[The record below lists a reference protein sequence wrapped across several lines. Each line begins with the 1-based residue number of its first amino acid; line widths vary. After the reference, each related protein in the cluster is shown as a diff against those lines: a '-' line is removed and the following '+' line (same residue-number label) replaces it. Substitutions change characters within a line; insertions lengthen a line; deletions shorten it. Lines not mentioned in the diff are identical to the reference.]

1 MRPTQARRPGWRN
14 GCLTSRYVDS
24 HGPPALCG
32 ARRRRLVARSV
43 CDNQVMRRW
52 TRAASVLIAGTGL
65 LVTSLAPASGQTTS
79 GVVVTEVLG
88 AITPVVSG
96 HLAAAVEQAEDRDA
110 VLVVTLDTPGGLDTS
125 MREIV
130 QTFLNAP
137 VPVIVFVEPE
147 GARAA
152 SAGTYITM
160 AAHVAAMAPATSIG
174 AATPVDL
181 QGGEISDKVINDA
194 AAFAASVAERRGR
207 SVEFAE
213 SAVRD
218 GTSITANEAVEQVVV
233 DLVADDLEDLLVS
246 IDGMT
251 VEVLGEDVT
260 LDTAGV
266 TPELYEMS
274 TLRRILAQIA
284 DPNLALL
291 FLSIGTLAVIYEAAN
306 PGLGF
311 SGIVGAILLLLGF
324 FALSVLPVTTAGV
337 ALLIL
342 AIALLIGEIFVP
354 GVGVLAAG
362 GTIALIL
369 AGIFLFDGP
378 VEVSPP
384 VLWPTALV
392 LGGATTLAGRAA
404 LRARLMPATTGPGTL
419 IGRPATVRE
428 TRGGSASVFL
438 DGAWW
443 TARAASGDLQPGEGV
458 RVVAVEGLELI
469 VEPIGVSNE

>member
-1 MRPTQARRPGWRN
+1 M
-14 GCLTSRYVDS
+14 
-24 HGPPALCG
+24 
-32 ARRRRLVARSV
+32 RRRR
-43 CDNQVMRRW
+43 
-52 TRAASVLIAGTGL
+52 RAAGGLIAGTA
-65 LVTSLAPASGQTTS
+65 LVAAFVAPVLAQSTS
-79 GVVVTEVLG
+79 GVLVTVVDG
-88 AITPVVSG
+88 PITPVIAD
-96 HLAAAVEQAEDRDA
+96 HLAAAVEQALDEEA

-125 MREIV
+125 MRDIV

-137 VPVIVFVEPE
+137 VPVVVYVEPE

-152 SAGTYITM
+152 SAGTFITM

-181 QGGEISDKVINDA
+181 QGGEISDKIINDA
-194 AAFAASVAERRGR
+194 SAFAVSVAQRRGR

-213 SAVRD
+213 SSVRD
-218 GTSITANEAVEQVVV
+218 GTSITANQAVEDGVV
-233 DLVADDLEDLLVS
+233 DLVADDLDDLLTV

-260 LDTAGV
+260 LATAGAI
-266 TPELYEMS
+266 PEFYDMS
-274 TLRRILAQIA
+274 TFRRILAQIA

-311 SGIVGAILLLLGF
+311 AGIAGVILLVLGF
-324 FALSVLPVTTAGV
+324 FAFSVLPVTTAGL

-342 AIALLIGEIFVP
+342 AIALFIGEIFVP

-362 GTIALIL
+362 GTIALLL
-369 AGIFLFDGP
+369 AGVFLFEG
-378 VEVSPP
+378 ELQVSPP

-392 LGGATTLAGRAA
+392 VGAATTIAGRAA
-404 LRARLMPATTGPGTL
+404 IKARLQPSTTGTGTL
-419 IGRPATVRE
+419 IGKAGTVVNAEARS
-428 TRGGSASVFL
+428 GSVFV

-443 TARAASGDLQPGEGV
+443 SVRSSTGDLETGAQV
-458 RVVAVEGLELI
+458 RIVGIEGLELI
-469 VEPIGVSNE
+469 VEPIGADHDH